1 MTFRDYAQYT
11 LTEFLEDDSFIQWVV
26 EGDAKSNSFWESFVK
41 NHPDKE
47 STVREA
53 FTIIR
58 VYRKQETFSNEERR
72 EEIWRR
78 IDASIPKQP
87 AAQEVKFRKV
97 PTYLKIAA
105 SVAFLIAC
113 TVGVYMLGNDHTHT
127 VTTAYGEVKAVT
139 LPDQSIV
146 MLNGNSVLTYKD
158 TWTDRDPREVWI
170 KGEAYFDI
178 KHINQDTTAVRPGE
192 RFVVHGNEIDIQV
205 LGTSF
210 NVKSRR
216 NKTNIA
222 LLSGKIEVSY
232 ADPASVASGGLV
244 MLPGDYVEYSGQKL
258 LTKKKLARPH
268 KAATWT
274 VREITF
280 MDPSLNDIMENLQDN
295 YGYAVNVEDQE
306 LMELKIE
313 GEISVTSVQELLSL
327 VSSTLGIRMEESG
340 KEIII
345 ARK

>member
-11 LTEFLEDDSFIQWVV
+11 LTEFLEDDSFIQWVINA
-26 EGDAKSNSFWESFVK
+26 DTKSNSFWESFLAR
-41 NHPDKE
+41 HPEKE
-47 STVREA
+47 AVVRKA
-53 FTIIR
+53 SSIIR
-58 VYRKQETFSNEERR
+58 VYRKQVTFTNEKQR
-72 EEIWRR
+72 EEVWRR
-78 IDASIPKQP
+78 IDASIPKQAP
-87 AAQEVKFRKV
+87 ASKV
-97 PTYLKIAA
+97 FSIPTYFKVAA
-105 SVAFLIAC
+105 SIALLITC
-113 TVGVYMLGNDHTHT
+113 GVVLWMLGNNHTRT
-127 VTTAYGEVKAVT
+127 ITTSYGEVKAVT

-146 MLNGNSVLTYKD
+146 MLNGNSVLTYQD
-158 TWTDRDPREVWI
+158 TWHDHTPREVWI
-170 KGEAYFDI
+170 KGEAYFDV
-178 KHINQDTTAVRPGE
+178 KHLNSDTSSVLPGE
-192 RFVVHGNEIDIQV
+192 RFIVHGNGIDIQV

-232 ADPASVASGGLV
+232 ADPSSVSSGGLV
-244 MLPGDYVEYSGQKL
+244 MLPGDYVEYAGQKL

-280 MDPSLNDIMENLQDN
+280 TDPSLNDIMETLQDN
-295 YGYAVNVEDQE
+295 YGYAVNLEDQE
-306 LMELKIE
+306 LMNMRIE

-327 VSSTLGIRMEESG
+327 VSSTLGIRIEESG

-345 ARK
+345 TRK

>member
-1 MTFRDYAQYT
+1 MTFRDYAAYS
-11 LTEFLEDDSFIQWVV
+11 LTEFLEDDSFIQWVIKP
-26 EGDAKSNSFWESFVK
+26 DQKSNSFWQTFLT
-41 NHPDKE
+41 NHPEKE
-47 STVREA
+47 VVVREA
-53 FTIIR
+53 SSIIR
-58 VYRKQETFSNEERR
+58 VYRRQETFTNEDQR
-72 EEIWRR
+72 EQVWRR
-78 IDASIPKQP
+78 IDASIPKQAP
-87 AAQEVKFRKV
+87 ASRTFTI
-97 PTYLKIAA
+97 PTYFKVAA
-105 SVAFLIAC
+105 TVALLIAC
-113 TVGVYMLGNDHTHT
+113 GVLVWMLGNSHTQT
-127 VTTAYGEVKAVT
+127 ITTSYGEVKAVT

-158 TWTDRDPREVWI
+158 TWHDDIPREVWI
-170 KGEAYFDI
+170 KGEAYFDV
-178 KHINQDTTAVRPGE
+178 KHLNKDTSSVLAGE
-192 RFVVHGNEIDIQV
+192 RFIVHGNGIDIQV

-232 ADPASVASGGLV
+232 ADPSSVSSGGLV

-258 LTKKKLARPH
+258 LTKKKLLRPH

-280 MDPSLNDIMENLQDN
+280 TDPSLNDIMETMQDN
-295 YGYAVNVEDQE
+295 YGYAVNVEDKE
-306 LMELKIE
+306 LMDMRIE

-327 VSSTLGIRMEESG
+327 VSSTLGISIEESG

-345 ARK
+345 TRK